1 MSVVKMRPRTFPEK
15 HPCSRCLKTGSTFD
29 ISITHL
35 PGSLAV
41 GLAIWS
47 TPQTPCTGPRAPSL
61 APVSVGRRRL
71 TAPPFRRLPWLAGAP
86 APWRDRH
93 PGEEAQSLRQTP
105 GPGRLML
112 PGLRQSAR
120 PPEHRPH
127 PPPRAS
133 PPRGPRGSR
142 ACFCPP
148 PCCDCLVRASFLH
161 QTGRNGRLT
170 SECPASK
177 TLLGSY
183 HLCDR
188 VCRVERRRGTSA
200 SAFVANGLP
209 QPDGRGG
216 SVVRSLTCQHPYLL
230 RNVYATFK

>member
-105 GPGRLML
+105 GP
-112 PGLRQSAR
+112 R
-120 PPEHRPH
+120 PSHASRPSSVC
-127 PPPRAS
+127 PSSGAS
-133 PPRGPRGSR
+133 PPPPAPGITARGAPAAPG
-142 ACFCPP
+142 
-148 PCCDCLVRASFLH
+148 
-161 QTGRNGRLT
+161 
-170 SECPASK
+170 PASVLRRAATASSGLRFSTK
-177 TLLGSY
+177 PAETADSPQNAQRRKHFWARTICATEFAESRDGGARAPAPLW
-183 HLCDR
+183 R
-188 VCRVERRRGTSA
+188 MVC
-200 SAFVANGLP
+200 L
-209 QPDGRGG
+209 
-216 SVVRSLTCQHPYLL
+216 SLTGAEALWSD
-230 RNVYATFK
+230 R

>member
-86 APWRDRH
+86 APWRDGH

-105 GPGRLML
+105 GPRPSHASRPSSVCPSSGASPPPPTPGITAAGPPRL
-112 PGLRQSAR
+112 PGLLLSSAVLRLPRQGFVSPPNRQKRPTHLRMPSVENTSGLVPFVRQSL
-120 PPEHRPH
+120 P
-127 PPPRAS
+127 
-133 PPRGPRGSR
+133 SR
-142 ACFCPP
+142 ETEGHE
-148 PCCDCLVRASFLH
+148 R
-161 QTGRNGRLT
+161 QRLCG
-170 SECPASK
+170 EWF
-177 TLLGSY
+177 
-183 HLCDR
+183 
-188 VCRVERRRGTSA
+188 A
-200 SAFVANGLP
+200 SA
-209 QPDGRGG
+209 
-216 SVVRSLTCQHPYLL
+216 
-230 RNVYATFK
+230 

>member
-1 MSVVKMRPRTFPEK
+1 MVHPLDPLYRAQGTVPGPCECWPPKAHSSSLQTLALAGRSACSLEGPPPWRRGPE
-15 HPCSRCLKTGSTFD
+15 PETDAGPPAVSCFQAFVSLPVLR
-29 ISITHL
+29 SIT
-35 PGSLAV
+35 P
-41 GLAIWS
+41 
-47 TPQTPCTGPRAPSL
+47 TP
-61 APVSVGRRRL
+61 
-71 TAPPFRRLPWLAGAP
+71 
-86 APWRDRH
+86 H
-93 PGEEAQSLRQTP
+93 PGH
-105 GPGRLML
+105 
-112 PGLRQSAR
+112 
-120 PPEHRPH
+120 HR
-127 PPPRAS
+127 
-133 PPRGPRGSR
+133 PRGPRGSR

-209 QPDGRGG
+209 QPDGRGA

>member
-93 PGEEAQSLRQTP
+93 PGGEAQSLRQTP

-112 PGLRQSAR
+112 PGLRQSAC

-133 PPRGPRGSR
+133 PPAGPPRLPGLLLSSAVLRLPRQGFVSPPNRQKRPTHLRMPSVENTSGLVPFVRQSLPSR
-142 ACFCPP
+142 ETEGHE
-148 PCCDCLVRASFLH
+148 R
-161 QTGRNGRLT
+161 QRLCG
-170 SECPASK
+170 EWF
-177 TLLGSY
+177 
-183 HLCDR
+183 
-188 VCRVERRRGTSA
+188 A
-200 SAFVANGLP
+200 SA
-209 QPDGRGG
+209 
-216 SVVRSLTCQHPYLL
+216 
-230 RNVYATFK
+230 